1 MGLELVELVLA
12 VEESF
17 GIDIPDEDAQ
27 RLGTPNQLVEYLVS
41 RLDVAGGSLCLS
53 QRAFYR
59 VRRGLEAEGL
69 AARRELGARSPLEPL
84 FPRQDRKRKWP
95 AFGRRLGLS
104 LPDLRRPVLLGAAGA
119 VVVLGATALAF
130 SEGGRLG
137 AIVALPASAWFFLAA
152 TRWAKVRLPF
162 ERVDQL
168 VEHLT
173 TRHAQ
178 ALLEPGESW
187 NEEQIRATTFAL
199 TREQLGLRDFDPDG
213 DFVRDLKLD

>member
-1 MGLELVELVLA
+1 LGLELVELILA

-27 RLGTPNQLVEYLVS
+27 RIRTPNQLVDYLVS
-41 RLDVAGGSLCLS
+41 RLGVAGGSLCLS

-84 FPRQDRKRKWP
+84 FPRPDRKRKWP
-95 AFGRRLGLS
+95 AFARRLGRPM
-104 LPDLRRPVLLGAAGA
+104 PDLRRPVLLGALGA
-119 VVVLGATALAF
+119 LLVLGVTALAF
-130 SEGGRLG
+130 PEGGGLG
-137 AIVALPASAWFFLAA
+137 ALVALPASAWIFLAA

-168 VEHLT
+168 VEHLA

-178 ALLEPGESW
+178 ALHEPGESW
-187 NEEQIRATTFAL
+187 SEEQIRATTVAL
-199 TREQLGLRDFDPDG
+199 IRDQTGLRDFDPDG
-213 DFVRDLKLD
+213 DFVRDLRLD